1 METNT
6 PFPFDTFSCSNG
18 SLSVFLS
25 SSGSGFTSHTSLAL
39 TRWYPDPT
47 RDADG
52 YYFYLQ
58 DLQTEA
64 FWSLGF
70 QPVRSTPDQYEVVQ
84 DGGKIRFTRIENGI
98 RSVMKVWVLKEADV
112 EIRQIKLE
120 NCTKES
126 RILRLTSYAEIVLN
140 SRMGDVG
147 HPAFSKLFVQTA
159 WDAARG
165 ALMAN
170 RRLRSPG
177 DTPGFMAHWLMEA
190 RPDAW
195 ETDRMRFIGR
205 GRTLQHPQ
213 ALDQALS
220 GTTGNVLDAAFSLQ
234 KEIRL
239 EAGESITLHFAL
251 AFAKT
256 EDQLHNWMAQPL
268 SPHVGIQPA
277 RFAAEEQEMLA
288 VFLAKTSKNNP
299 INTRVVCRPSPLAVE
314 AKETSLLDFNG
325 LGGFSE
331 DGKAYVLYTHAH
343 KKTPL
348 PWTNVVSN
356 DEHGFMISE
365 SGSAYTWSANSREN
379 RLTPWA
385 NDPVM
390 DPFGEAFYL
399 KNRKTGEVIC
409 PLPGPRPSNVAFR
422 VVHGFGY
429 STFSAVQLG
438 IAHEVTFFVPPADP
452 LKIAKICL
460 RNQTQTAQT
469 FSFYAYHELVMGPY
483 RHMALPHLQTGRAE
497 NGALWAENPHN
508 GEFSARRSF
517 LQIVGAPVSSVTT
530 DRTAFLGRY
539 GAPDAPEGIWA
550 DHLNQKVE
558 LEAHTDPC
566 LAVETQIEL
575 PPETEVTFYVL
586 LGQGENASRTQEL
599 MMRYAD
605 PAACETAQNEGI
617 AFWQKLTDKI
627 QVTTPDAALDRMANG
642 WLVYQNLSC
651 RIMGRSAFYQSGG
664 AYGYR
669 DQLQDTGGM
678 FYHLPDLTRSQ
689 ILLHAAHQFE
699 EGDVLH
705 WWHPPLSKGIR
716 TRFSDDL
723 LWLPY
728 ITSFY
733 INSTGD
739 WALLDEEVGFKSAA
753 LLKKDED
760 EIFVFAEDTNKSASL
775 YEHACMAIDR
785 SLTKGDHELPLMGTG
800 DWNDGMNRVGRE
812 GKGESVWL
820 GFFLYQ
826 ILSDWISICEKRR
839 DVVRLTR
846 YAAYQKELYEALN
859 TSGWDGSW
867 YRRAYY
873 DNGVPLGAS
882 GNDECRIDTI
892 AQAWA
897 VISKV
902 APPDRARVA
911 LEAMLTHLVS
921 ENEGIIRLLTPAFD
935 RTPHDPG
942 YIKGYLPG
950 VRENGG
956 QYTHAALWAVKALA
970 ETGKGTLAA
979 RLLGMISPVS
989 HTRTPEEVARY
1000 QTEPYVIAADV
1011 YGVAPHVGRG
1021 GWTWYTG
1028 SAGWMFRVLFESV
1041 LGFGVQENQWFTLK
1055 PCIPLHWPGFT
1066 IQYRCHDNQTRYLIE
1081 VENPESV
1088 EVGISAA
1095 SIDGM
1100 TCVIEED
1107 VLAKIPIITDGK
1119 THRVVIRM
1127 GKPPSSPPNMR
1138 NGRPLSAEATK
1149 ENTEQV
1155 YTTQLFK

>member
-1 METNT
+1 M
-6 PFPFDTFSCSNG
+6 
-18 SLSVFLS
+18 S
-25 SSGSGFTSHTSLAL
+25 SSGSGFTSHASLAL

-47 RDADG
+47 CDADG

-70 QPVRSTPDQYEVVQ
+70 QPVRSVPDQYEVAQ
-84 DGGKIRFTRIENGI
+84 EGGKVRFVRMEKGI
-98 RSVMKVWVLKEADV
+98 RSVMEVWVSEKADV
-112 EIRQIKLE
+112 EIRQITLE
-120 NCTKES
+120 NCTTES
-126 RILRLTSYAEIVLN
+126 RKLRLTSYAEIVLN

-159 WDAARG
+159 WDAERG
-165 ALMAN
+165 ALIAN
-170 RRLRSPG
+170 RRLRSPA
-177 DTPGFMAHWLMEA
+177 DPPGFMAHWLVDG

-195 ETDRMRFIGR
+195 ETDRMRFVGR

-213 ALDQALS
+213 ALDQTLS
-220 GTTGNVLDAAFSLQ
+220 GTTGNVLDAVFSLQ
-234 KEIRL
+234 KEVRL
-239 EAGESITLHFAL
+239 EAGESVTLHFAL

-256 EDQLHNWMAQPL
+256 EEQLHQWMAQPL
-268 SPHVGIQPA
+268 SLQAGIQPA
-277 RFAAEEQEMLA
+277 RFAADEQEMLA
-288 VFLAKTSKNNP
+288 VFLAKTPANNN
-299 INTRVVCRPSPLAVE
+299 INTRFVPRPSPPELAI
-314 AKETSLLDFNG
+314 KETSLLDFNG
-325 LGGFSE
+325 VGGFSE
-331 DGKAYVLYTHAH
+331 NGKEYVLYTHAH
-343 KKTPL
+343 QKTPL

-356 DEHGFMISE
+356 DQHGFIISE

-399 KNRKTGEVIC
+399 KNRKTNEVIC
-409 PLPGPRPSNVAFR
+409 PLPGPCPSNVPFR

-438 IAHEVTFFVPPADP
+438 LSHEVTFFVPRTDP

-460 RNQTQTAQT
+460 RNQTKAAQS

-483 RHMALPHLQTGRAE
+483 RHTALPYLQTGQAE
-497 NGALWAENPHN
+497 NGALWAENPRN
-508 GEFSARRSF
+508 GEFSARRSV
-517 LQIVGAPVSSVTT
+517 LQIVGASVSSVTT

-539 GAPDAPEGIWA
+539 GATDAPEGIWA
-550 DHLNQKVE
+550 DHLDQRVG
-558 LEAHTDPC
+558 LENHTDPC
-566 LAVETQIEL
+566 LAMETQIEL

-586 LGQGENASRTQEL
+586 LGQGENASHAQEL

-605 PAACETAQNEGI
+605 PAVCEAARNEGI
-617 AFWQKLTDKI
+617 AFWQNITDKI
-627 QVTTPDAALDRMANG
+627 QVKTPDAALDRMANG

-678 FYHLPDLTRSQ
+678 FYHLPELTRSQ

-739 WALLDEEVGFKSAA
+739 WALLDEYVGFKSAVS
-753 LLKKDED
+753 LKEGED
-760 EIFVFAEDTNKSASL
+760 EAFVFPKDTDKNASL

-785 SLTKGDHELPLMGTG
+785 SLTKGDHKLPLMGTG

-826 ILSDWISICEKRR
+826 ILSDWISICEKRQ

-846 YAAYQKELYEALN
+846 YVSYHKELYEALN
-859 TSGWDGSW
+859 STGWDGAW

-873 DNGVPLGAS
+873 DNGAPLGAS
-882 GNDECRIDTI
+882 DNDECRIDTI
-892 AQAWA
+892 AQSWA
-897 VISKV
+897 VISKA
-902 APPDRARVA
+902 APPDRARVS

-970 ETGKGTLAA
+970 EVGKGTLAA

-989 HTRTPEEVARY
+989 HSRTPEEVARY

-1011 YGVAPHVGRG
+1011 YGVSPHVGRG

-1028 SAGWMFRVLFESV
+1028 SAGWMFRVLLESV
-1041 LGFGVQENQWFTLK
+1041 LGFGVQENQWFTIK
-1055 PCIPLHWPGFT
+1055 PCIPLHWPGF
-1066 IQYRCHDNQTRYLIE
+1066 ILQYRCHDNQTHYSIE
-1081 VENPESV
+1081 VVNPEGV
-1088 EVGISAA
+1088 EVGISTA

-1100 TCVIEED
+1100 PCVIEED
-1107 VLAKIPIITDGK
+1107 ALAKIPIVTDGK
-1119 THRVVIRM
+1119 AHHVVIRM
-1127 GKPPSSPPNMR
+1127 GKPIPPTSNLR
-1138 NGRPLSAEATK
+1138 NGRDHSTEQTK
-1149 ENTEQV
+1149 DNTEQV
-1155 YTTQLFK
+1155 QISSLLK